1 MGSIPCF
8 QTRGSSNCADKCV
21 TAPIFRER
29 STSVAMI
36 SHIMNNYAAATQFLN
51 PGQTPVLTMDQPLY
65 ALAKQLQW
73 RFPNLFGEDKY
84 VIILGGLHTEMVALR
99 TIGAI
104 LDGSGWTDALTQ
116 ADIASAGTCEGD
128 FGAVCG
134 PNVRPHQ

>member
-1 MGSIPCF
+1 
-8 QTRGSSNCADKCV
+8 
-21 TAPIFRER
+21 
-29 STSVAMI
+29 
-36 SHIMNNYAAATQFLN
+36 MNNYAAATQFLN

-84 VIILGGLHTEMVALR
+84 VIILGGLHTEMAALR
-99 TIGAI
+99 TI
-104 LDGSGWTDALTQ
+104 GSGWTDALTQ
-116 ADIASAGTCEGD
+116 ADIASAGTYEGD